1 MTTMKPE
8 SNPPNAVWLAQA
20 WVEPEVFELRPDYR
34 ALLVVAAG
42 LIPGPS
48 DDRSEAL
55 LTSAET
61 VAVRLLERSPIEE
74 LPHVAEWRQAFK
86 AFGAKPQKTRPSVE
100 ALLRRLQGGLPRVDR
115 LTDTYNAL
123 SVAHIV
129 PVGGEDV
136 DRYAGPLRLVRA
148 TGQEP
153 FDTIE
158 NGEAVIDHPKPGEV
172 VWRDDQAVTCRC
184 WNWRQCTRTRLS
196 ESTTRAIFILDA
208 LGPMGDEALDAARSA
223 LIESFAAVSP
233 GATFSHRVLRRD
245 R

>member
-1 MTTMKPE
+1 MKPQA
-8 SNPPNAVWLAQA
+8 NPPSADEWLSQA
-20 WVEPEVFELRPDYR
+20 WVEPAVFELRPDYR
-34 ALLVVAAG
+34 PLLVLAEG

-48 DDRSEAL
+48 DAHSEAL
-55 LTSAET
+55 LTSAES
-61 VAVRLLERSPIEE
+61 VAGRLLGSSSIEE
-74 LPHVAEWRQAFK
+74 LPHVAEWRRAFK

-100 ALLRRLQGGLPRVDR
+100 ALLRRVQGGLPRVDR

-123 SVAHIV
+123 SVARIV

-158 NGEAVIDHPKPGEV
+158 GGEGILDHPKPGEV
-172 VWRDDQAVTCRC
+172 IWRDDQAVTCRC

-196 ESTTRAIFILDA
+196 MSTTRAIFILDA
-208 LGPMGDEALDAARSA
+208 LGPMDDQALDTARSA
-223 LIESFAAVSP
+223 LIESLAATNP